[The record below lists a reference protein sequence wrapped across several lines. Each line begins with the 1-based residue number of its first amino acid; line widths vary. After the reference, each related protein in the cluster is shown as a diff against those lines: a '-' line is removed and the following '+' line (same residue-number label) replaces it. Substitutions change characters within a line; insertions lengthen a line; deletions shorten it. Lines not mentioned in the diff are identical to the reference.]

1 MLTRSE
7 YLTVYFCFWE
17 CLVKISSARRA
28 ALYGCASIATL
39 ALFVTPSHAE
49 QQLFNFFVNGTVAND
64 VTNPGFGGANNNFQT
79 GGFRTYHGRAQG
91 PHDAPIYPGG
101 FTTTSSGPGAIS
113 SASAQA
119 VGTKGHPVTG
129 VQANDAYDGY
139 GGIGLRQGGNIVVNF
154 AGLTVTRAVD
164 ATHGNGGGATPITA
178 SFTNGGVAN
187 AARWVDT
194 FTNNT
199 NATISGSAAY
209 FNNLGSDNNTRWVGS
224 SSGNDLSATGN
235 RWLTSIQQGPPSDPV
250 ITHVLG
256 NNAFTTTTAQMLH
269 SDGSDRP
276 EWQYPITVNPGQT
289 KTVIL
294 FNVLTADLNYGAS
307 TVAADI
313 ALGAQLA
320 NLITNNGAPIA
331 ADSAGFN
338 AFFADLGRDTLMTV
352 VNYDFVGLTIDT
364 SRPFFIQTDFAV
376 TQATAIFDGGVLKP
390 TTAMIFNQNFQLNA
404 LGGTIDNSNGVQ
416 TFNGVFAGTG
426 PLTLT
431 GTSATILNNTNTYTS
446 ATNING
452 GALVVDGSIA
462 TSSLTNVNTGGT
474 LAGTGTVGNTLVAG
488 GTFAPGNGTPG
499 SSMTVAGSL
508 AFTTAGIYMVQVNPA
523 TSSFANVSG
532 TASLNGATVSAN
544 FAPGTYVA
552 KQYTIL
558 NASHVSG
565 SFSSVTNTNLPAGFA
580 TTTSTDATHAYLNLN
595 LAFNLPTGGLNTN
608 QQNVANALSN
618 SFNTVGGIPM
628 VYGSLT
634 ATGLTIASGEL
645 GTGTQQTTNQAM
657 NMFLGLLD
665 DPFITGRGDGLVPN
679 ATPAPQWTE
688 NDERAVAYTQDGKR
702 RSKGERDA
710 YASMYRKAM
719 VAPVDTSLQ
728 RWSVWAAG
736 FGGSLTTDGN
746 AALGSNTVTSRIYG
760 GVAGADYR
768 ITPFT
773 LAGVALAGGGTNFGV
788 ANGLGSG
795 RSDLF
800 QAGAYVRHTV
810 GPAYISAA
818 LAYGWQDVTTDRT
831 VMIAG
836 VDRLHANFQANAF
849 SGRLEGGYRF
859 LTPWMGITPYAA
871 AQFTSISLPAYAEQ
885 ALVGTP
891 AFALAYA
898 AKDVT
903 FPRSELGLRSDKSFA
918 MQDAVLTLRGR
929 AAWAHDYNSDRNI
942 AATFQ
947 VLAASS
953 FIVNGATQARDS
965 ALASASAE
973 LKWTS
978 GWSVAGT
985 FDGEF
990 SNVTRSYSGK
1000 GVVRYSW

>member
-1 MLTRSE
+1 
-7 YLTVYFCFWE
+7 
-17 CLVKISSARRA
+17 
-28 ALYGCASIATL
+28 
-39 ALFVTPSHAE
+39 
-49 QQLFNFFVNGTVAND
+49 
-64 VTNPGFGGANNNFQT
+64 
-79 GGFRTYHGRAQG
+79 
-91 PHDAPIYPGG
+91 
-101 FTTTSSGPGAIS
+101 
-113 SASAQA
+113 
-119 VGTKGHPVTG
+119 
-129 VQANDAYDGY
+129 
-139 GGIGLRQGGNIVVNF
+139 
-154 AGLTVTRAVD
+154 
-164 ATHGNGGGATPITA
+164 
-178 SFTNGGVAN
+178 
-187 AARWVDT
+187 
-194 FTNNT
+194 
-199 NATISGSAAY
+199 
-209 FNNLGSDNNTRWVGS
+209 
-224 SSGNDLSATGN
+224 
-235 RWLTSIQQGPPSDPV
+235 
-250 ITHVLG
+250 
-256 NNAFTTTTAQMLH
+256 
-269 SDGSDRP
+269 
-276 EWQYPITVNPGQT
+276 
-289 KTVIL
+289 
-294 FNVLTADLNYGAS
+294 
-307 TVAADI
+307 
-313 ALGAQLA
+313 
-320 NLITNNGAPIA
+320 
-331 ADSAGFN
+331 
-338 AFFADLGRDTLMTV
+338 
-352 VNYDFVGLTIDT
+352 
-364 SRPFFIQTDFAV
+364 
-376 TQATAIFDGGVLKP
+376 
-390 TTAMIFNQNFQLNA
+390 
-404 LGGTIDNSNGVQ
+404 
-416 TFNGVFAGTG
+416 
-426 PLTLT
+426 
-431 GTSATILNNTNTYTS
+431 
-446 ATNING
+446 
-452 GALVVDGSIA
+452 
-462 TSSLTNVNTGGT
+462 
-474 LAGTGTVGNTLVAG
+474 
-488 GTFAPGNGTPG
+488 
-499 SSMTVAGSL
+499 
-508 AFTTAGIYMVQVNPA
+508 
-523 TSSFANVSG
+523 
-532 TASLNGATVSAN
+532 
-544 FAPGTYVA
+544 
-552 KQYTIL
+552 
-558 NASHVSG
+558 
-565 SFSSVTNTNLPAGFA
+565 
-580 TTTSTDATHAYLNLN
+580 
-595 LAFNLPTGGLNTN
+595 
-608 QQNVANALSN
+608 
-618 SFNTVGGIPM
+618 
-628 VYGSLT
+628 
-634 ATGLTIASGEL
+634 
-645 GTGTQQTTNQAM
+645 
-657 NMFLGLLD
+657 
-665 DPFITGRGDGLVPN
+665 
-679 ATPAPQWTE
+679 
-688 NDERAVAYTQDGKR
+688 
-702 RSKGERDA
+702 
-710 YASMYRKAM
+710 M

-990 SNVTRSYSGK
+990 SNTTRSYSGK